1 MRLDGYSAAALGSTN
16 TPRPVTPRDQPSL
29 VRSDSLLSPRGAR
42 HEQRPRRELRI
53 RRGAELAA
61 FETVEHSLGREEIEA
76 AFVACDDTGCAV
88 IDFDDV
94 GSGHRYSFTEMPALL
109 SDNDAGFNPIWSPTS
124 SDRRSE
130 ATSANALARISV
142 HLLVRSHAIDL
153 HSH

>member
-1 MRLDGYSAAALGSTN
+1 VALGI
-16 TPRPVTPRDQPSL
+16 
-29 VRSDSLLSPRGAR
+29 
-42 HEQRPRRELRI
+42 EQRPRRELRI

-130 ATSANALARISV
+130 ATSGNALARISV